1 MKQEVGRGDKERAV
15 SSKGGTGPE
24 SGQTRP
30 ELRVYSSCIKR
41 KKEKVSYFHS
51 LHLVHI
57 FFFFLNQNIILTF
70 PHLASLYPPL
80 CLDTTS
86 FHFFILSCIIIII
99 PSVFWS

>member
-41 KKEKVSYFHS
+41 EKEKVSYFHS

-57 FFFFLNQNIILTF
+57 FYYFFKPKHHTHFS
-70 PHLASLYPPL
+70 HLASLYPPL